1 MFFRKR
7 KSEDEVSAATIE
19 VEQPNEVEKLRKEN
33 ELLKS
38 IMQNTYDNMIEILH
52 NHGEINDQHSELSD
66 LADEVKST
74 IDSVKDIS
82 GESSE
87 LSEYLIERSK
97 KLNEISKNSVS
108 KSIEGEEAVNNL
120 IEVMNSLQ
128 VQSKDS
134 SSTMVSLGE
143 RSKEIT
149 DIIKTITDIA
159 SQTNLLALNAAIE
172 AARAGEHGR
181 GFAIVADEVRQLAE
195 ITTKSTTTIQ
205 DLVTNIQNEIN
216 NASKNNERSNGAI
229 TEGIEMS
236 RVVNEKIKDIVS
248 DFESVQSEVS
258 EVTNTIS
265 SQKDRIEDILN
276 QTELADNALLRMSD
290 KLIDHVHR
298 AADMD
303 QRIQEHLEQS
313 KENAYK

>member
-7 KSEDEVSAATIE
+7 KLEDEVSAAVE
-19 VEQPNEVEKLRKEN
+19 VESSNEVEELRREN

-38 IMQNTYDNMIEILH
+38 IMKNTYDNMIHILH
-52 NHGEINDQHSELSD
+52 NHEEINNQHSELSD
-66 LADEVKST
+66 LAEEVKGAVE
-74 IDSVKDIS
+74 SVKDIT

-87 LSEYLIERSK
+87 LSEYLAERSE

-128 VQSKDS
+128 IQSKDS

-205 DLVTNIQNEIN
+205 DLVTNIQNEID
-216 NASKNNERSNGAI
+216 NASENNERSNSAI
-229 TEGIEMS
+229 SEGIEMS

-248 DFESVQSEVS
+248 DFESVQGEVS

-265 SQKDRIEDILN
+265 SQKDRIGDILN
-276 QTELADNALLRMSD
+276 QTELADNALLRMND

-303 QRIQEHLEQS
+303 QRIKEHLEQS
-313 KENAYK
+313 KEKIYR